1 MNRMEELYLPRS
13 FDELISPSC
22 EKVIEQLKTS
32 LQIHKSILCMGSIN
46 TFKRVMLKH
55 FVGKFSHVYE
65 INVFNDL
72 SSQMDLTELKTF
84 CKTVSSKSKVVLIE
98 HFDMLSEIIQSY
110 LKIIMEE
117 FPNVVFALGAES
129 TKKIIES
136 IQTRTIPIYFEDWT
150 TVEYRQLVDRILA
163 QEGIK
168 IHSLDSLFSLPS
180 LSIYFIFNLF
190 HKLKILQ
197 VKQLDN
203 LEPYLHLHDPRQLDL
218 FFDCIGK
225 DDLKSAVQVLFLEYE
240 KGYSLLD
247 IYHFLYEYLKV
258 SKKWKGLNYLYI
270 EKLCSYIQ
278 QIYEGNDHKLMLLF
292 LSNEFLCIFKNS
304 SVVYGG

>member
-1 MNRMEELYLPRS
+1 MEELYLPRS

-22 EKVIEQLKTS
+22 EKVVQQLKTCR
-32 LQIHKSILCMGSIN
+32 QKNQSILCMGSIN
-46 TFKRVMLKH
+46 TFKREMLKQYASQ
-55 FVGKFSHVYE
+55 FSHLYE

-72 SSQMDLTELKTF
+72 SSQLDLTELKTF

-110 LKIIMEE
+110 MKIIMEE
-117 FPNVVFALGAES
+117 FPNVVFAFGAES

-136 IQTRTIPIYFEDWT
+136 IQTRTVPIYFEEWT
-150 TVEYRQLVDRILA
+150 TVEYRQLVDRILVL
-163 QEGIK
+163 EGMEVG
-168 IHSLDSLFSLPS
+168 SLASLFSLPS

-190 HKLKILQ
+190 HKLNILQ
-197 VKQLDN
+197 VKKVDHLT
-203 LEPYLHLHDPRQLDL
+203 PYLHIHDPRQLDL
-218 FFDCIGK
+218 FFECIGK
-225 DDLKSAVQVLFLEYE
+225 EDLKAAVQVLFLEYE

-247 IYHFLYEYLKV
+247 IYHFLYEYLKI

-292 LSNEFLCIFKNS
+292 LTNEFLCIFKNS
-304 SVVYGG
+304 

>member
-1 MNRMEELYLPRS
+1 MEELYLPRS

-22 EKVIEQLKTS
+22 EKVVQQLKTCR
-32 LQIHKSILCMGSIN
+32 QKNQSIMCMGSIN
-46 TFKRVMLKH
+46 TFKREMMKQYASQ
-55 FVGKFSHVYE
+55 FSHLYE

-72 SSQMDLTELKTF
+72 SSQLDLTELKTF

-110 LKIIMEE
+110 MKIIMEE
-117 FPNVVFALGAES
+117 FPNVVFAFGAES

-136 IQTRTIPIYFEDWT
+136 IQTRTVPIYFEEWT
-150 TVEYRQLVDRILA
+150 TVEYRQLVDHILVL
-163 QEGIK
+163 ECMEVG
-168 IHSLDSLFSLPS
+168 SLDTLFSLPS

-190 HKLKILQ
+190 HKLNILQ
-197 VKQLDN
+197 VKKVDHLT
-203 LEPYLHLHDPRQLDL
+203 PYLHIHDPRQLDL
-218 FFDCIGK
+218 FFECIGK
-225 DDLKSAVQVLFLEYE
+225 EDLKAAVQVLFLEYE

-247 IYHFLYEYLKV
+247 IYHFLYEYLKI

-292 LSNEFLCIFKNS
+292 LTNEFLCIFKNS
-304 SVVYGG
+304 

>member
-1 MNRMEELYLPRS
+1 
-13 FDELISPSC
+13 
-22 EKVIEQLKTS
+22 
-32 LQIHKSILCMGSIN
+32 MGSIN
-46 TFKRVMLKH
+46 TFKREMLKQY
-55 FVGKFSHVYE
+55 VLQFSHLYE

-72 SSQMDLTELKTF
+72 SSQLDLTELKTF

-110 LKIIMEE
+110 MKIIMEE
-117 FPNVVFALGAES
+117 FPNVVFAFGAES

-136 IQTRTIPIYFEDWT
+136 IQTRTVPIYFEEWT
-150 TVEYRQLVDRILA
+150 TVEYRQLVDRILVI
-163 QEGIK
+163 EGMEVD
-168 IHSLDSLFSLPS
+168 SLDALFSLPS

-190 HKLKILQ
+190 HKLNILQ
-197 VKQLDN
+197 VKKVDHLT
-203 LEPYLHLHDPRQLDL
+203 PYLHIHDPRQLDL
-218 FFDCIGK
+218 FFECIGK
-225 DDLKSAVQVLFLEYE
+225 EDLKAAVQVLFLEYE

-247 IYHFLYEYLKV
+247 IYHFLYEYLKI

-292 LSNEFLCIFKNS
+292 LTNEFLCIFKNS
-304 SVVYGG
+304 EPMYGG

>member
-1 MNRMEELYLPRS
+1 MEERYSPRS
-13 FDELISPSC
+13 FDELISPSR
-22 EKVIEQLKTS
+22 ENVIQQLKS
-32 LQIHKSILCMGSIN
+32 CKKANQSILCMGSIN
-46 TFKRVMLKH
+46 TFKREMLKH
-55 FVGKFSHVYE
+55 YVSHFSQMYE

-72 SSQMDLTELKTF
+72 SSQMDLTDLKTF

-110 LKIIMEE
+110 LKILMEE
-117 FPNVVFALGAES
+117 FPHVVFALGAES

-136 IQTRTIPIYFEDWT
+136 IQTRTTPIYFEEWT
-150 TVEYRQLVDRILA
+150 TMEYRQLVDRILQ
-163 QEGIK
+163 QEGMV
-168 IHSLDSLFSLPS
+168 IHSLDALFSLPS

-190 HKLKILQ
+190 HKLRILQ
-197 VKQLDN
+197 VNELDH
-203 LEPYLHLHDPRQLDL
+203 LTPYLHLHDPRQLDL

-225 DDLKSAVQVLFLEYE
+225 EDLKAAVQVLFLEYE

-292 LSNEFLCIFKNS
+292 LANEFLCIFKNNP
-304 SVVYGG
+304 